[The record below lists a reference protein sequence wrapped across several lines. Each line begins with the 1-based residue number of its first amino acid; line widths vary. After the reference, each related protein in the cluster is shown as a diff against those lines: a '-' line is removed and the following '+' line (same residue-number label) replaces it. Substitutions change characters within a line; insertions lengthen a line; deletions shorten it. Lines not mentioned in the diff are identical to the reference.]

1 MIIPKMEQKPVY
13 EFFKRIM
20 DIVCSLMGIIGTSPL
35 WLIGIFGILL
45 SDPGPIFYMASRVG
59 KDNKV
64 FKMYKFRSMRVDKS
78 ANENGFKA
86 DTNRIFAFGEFIR
99 RSKIDELPQLLN
111 ILFGDMSI
119 VGPRPASVDQVEI
132 VRAGKYAVA
141 SSVLPGLTGPSAL
154 YDYIYGD
161 SIEDEAEYR
170 EKVLPTRLALDVE
183 YVHERSLCYDIYLIW
198 MTVVCIVKT
207 ILKVGQES
215 FLNKLIGKAQ
225 AYL

>member
-1 MIIPKMEQKPVY
+1 MEQKPVY
-13 EFFKRIM
+13 EFFKRIV

-59 KDNKV
+59 KDNKI

-111 ILFGDMSI
+111 ILFGTMTV
-119 VGPRPASVDQVEI
+119 VGPRPEDISIVENYYTDEE
-132 VRAGKYAVA
+132 KKTLD
-141 SSVLPGLTGPSAL
+141 VLPGLACPGSIFNYTH
-154 YDYIYGD
+154 GD
-161 SIEDEAEYR
+161 EYLKDDDTDEAYVNNFLHI
-170 EKVLPTRLALDVE
+170 KLALDIYYLDHWSLFYDAEIIVRTVIAIVMTSVLGKKLDYPRE
-183 YVHERSLCYDIYLIW
+183 Y
-198 MTVVCIVKT
+198 
-207 ILKVGQES
+207 
-215 FLNKLIGKAQ
+215 KAL
-225 AYL
+225 YS